1 MDSNVFNI
9 PWLIAAEDG
18 FSFSISSD
26 LLSKNISMT
35 FFSGL
40 EREKSWLSFPSFII
54 PKKNRSFGSY
64 ISFEKGNL
72 RNYQSK
78 NSFGLLINKEDYLSN
93 SFSGVFGDMSNTKSL
108 FFSSFNTYKFAKNY
122 ELIASLNLAKILP
135 VKSELYIRRI
145 SNVVE
150 SSFDI
155 GLQKNKFL
163 FEDDSFAVLIR
174 QKPYVERG
182 KLELN
187 LPIGRDI
194 EKNIQYERKSI
205 FLEPS
210 KRNISLELI
219 WSRDLKTGDIGSYV
233 EISKNSFNTASHLNF
248 SWLFAYKEKF

>member
-1 MDSNVFNI
+1 LSDAGFSIKNSSIDFSLFYGLSPSAHLFDPKKRYKLSKSFMDNNVFNI

-18 FSFSISSD
+18 FSFSIASD
-26 LLSKNISMT
+26 LISKNISMT
-35 FFSGL
+35 LFSGL
-40 EREKSWLSFPSFII
+40 EREEDWLSLPSFII

-194 EKNIQYERKSI
+194 EKNIQYERKTY
-205 FLEPS
+205 FF
-210 KRNISLELI
+210 
-219 WSRDLKTGDIGSYV
+219 GA
-233 EISKNSFNTASHLNF
+233 F
-248 SWLFAYKEKF
+248 

>member
-1 MDSNVFNI
+1 M
-9 PWLIAAEDG
+9 
-18 FSFSISSD
+18 
-26 LLSKNISMT
+26 
-35 FFSGL
+35 
-40 EREKSWLSFPSFII
+40 
-54 PKKNRSFGSY
+54 
-64 ISFEKGNL
+64 
-72 RNYQSK
+72 
-78 NSFGLLINKEDYLSN
+78 
-93 SFSGVFGDMSNTKSL
+93 
-108 FFSSFNTYKFAKNY
+108 
-122 ELIASLNLAKILP
+122 P
-135 VKSELYIRRI
+135 VKSELYISSI
-145 SNVVE
+145 SNVIE

-174 QKPYVERG
+174 QKPYAERG

-210 KRNISLELI
+210 KRNVSLELI